1 MFRKFIPLVLFLLVS
16 HLAWSQ
22 QYNYRF
28 HSYDEEDGLP
38 SQEINSIIEDSYGF
52 LWIGTNGGL
61 CRFDAYE
68 FKTFPLT
75 KNDSLTDSA
84 IRINVLLAV
93 SDSIILVGADEGL
106 FSFNIDTEESIL
118 LADTLYVEALEKT
131 NNLLYVGTDQ
141 GVVKH
146 NLTSKTSEQLTLS
159 AGEKVPGVFQL
170 LVDSKERLW
179 IATIGQGLIKYE
191 NNRITQYNTANNSGI
206 SSDVLRDLVE
216 LPDGKIA
223 IGTEDDGLNILNPE
237 TEEFVNF
244 TRKDNDKYSLSSS
257 SAYSLLVDD
266 LDQLWIGTWAH
277 GLNLLDKKSQN
288 VFHRFTANNDDPYSI
303 PNNFIKCLY
312 QSSDG
317 TIWMGSAGD
326 GLGRFHANEQKI
338 IRFRHDNSDENSIT
352 TNNVKSVYEDEKGNI
367 WIGTSQSGLNK
378 YTPSEDKFKTYL
390 ASDGTRD
397 AMARGTIWSI
407 SPGKDNA
414 LWLGT
419 SRGIGK
425 LNTQTEEIEFIAP
438 SKEGL
443 LGNNVLKV
451 LDDGQGN
458 LWAGSWYG
466 GLNKMNIATGK
477 FEQYTHNP
485 ENPSSIA
492 SNNVNDIHQASNGSI
507 WVATSSSLSKLL
519 NDGKSFK
526 NFPYITLMIA
536 EDNEQNLWLSTSKGL
551 AKLIHGTDSL
561 YFFTNRDGLT
571 TTKVSSIL
579 IAETGNLWLG
589 SDTGIDIY
597 HPEKGLLKHLDRNDG
612 LAGNSCLSRACFKSK
627 SGNFYFGGSEGLS
640 LIDPEKIDF
649 VRTKPKLQY
658 TGLLLFNEPVGISD
672 STFLYKGVHAQ
683 DRVIFNYKDYI
694 FAFEFAALDF
704 NRSEQ
709 VNYQYQLTGFDNAW
723 ISTSAKNRKAVYTN
737 VPPGDYTLKVR
748 AEAFGQVPMVENAI
762 KISITPP
769 WWETWWAQSLFYG
782 MLLLVIVAIFQIRVA
797 VIKKQKRVLEQQV
810 LYRTAEIENQ
820 KEEIEQQAS
829 QLQLLNEQKDK
840 LFSMVSHDMRNP
852 LATLK
857 GTVMLLDPKILRE
870 EDLANIKKDIGD
882 KIEGLSAVIIN
893 LLDWSK
899 SQLSGETTVPEPF
912 NLKVI
917 GQQMLELFA
926 DPAQKK
932 GIEVLNN
939 FPKEIRLFADVNQV
953 RTIFRNLIGNALK
966 FSESGDTIELNVEI
980 DNDMAI
986 IEVKDT
992 GLGMDQNKINSLFSL
1007 ETNISTPGTSGEKG
1021 VGLGT
1026 LLIKEFVEKNSGKVW
1041 VDSKE
1046 GQGTS
1051 VFFTLKLF
1059 NEELS

>member
-1 MFRKFIPLVLFLLVS
+1 MFRKSIPLLLLFLAS
-16 HLAWSQ
+16 NLAWSQ

-38 SQEINSIIEDSYGF
+38 SQEINSIIEDPYGF
-52 LWIGTNGGL
+52 LWVGTNGGL

-68 FKTFPLT
+68 FKTFPLK
-75 KNDSLTDSA
+75 KNDSLSDVAT
-84 IRINVLLAV
+84 RINVLFAL

-106 FSFNIDTEESIL
+106 FSFNIDTEISTL
-118 LADTLYVEALEKT
+118 LADSLYVEALQK
-131 NNLLYVGTDQ
+131 NGDLLYIGTDQ
-141 GVVKH
+141 GVVKY
-146 NLTSKTSEQLTLS
+146 NLIKKSAEQINLSEGTKEPAIFEL
-159 AGEKVPGVFQL
+159 F
-170 LVDSKERLW
+170 VDSKKRLW

-191 NNRITQYNTANNSGI
+191 NNGITQYSKENNSGN
-206 SSDVLRDLVE
+206 SSNVLRDLVE
-216 LPDGKIA
+216 LPDGRIA

-237 TEEFVNF
+237 TGEFVIYN
-244 TRKDNDKYSLSSS
+244 RNENDKYALSSS
-257 SAYSLLVDD
+257 SAYSLLVDNT
-266 LDQLWIGTWAH
+266 DQLWIGTWAH
-277 GLNLLDKKSQN
+277 GLNLMDNNSEH
-288 VFHRFTANNDDPYSI
+288 VFHHFTANNDDPYSI

-326 GLGRFHANEQKI
+326 GLGRYHANEQKI
-338 IRFRHDNSDENSIT
+338 IRFRHNNTDKNSIT
-352 TNNVKSVYEDEKGNI
+352 TNNIKSVYEDEEGNI

-378 YTPSEDKFKTYL
+378 YNPSEDKFKTYL
-390 ASDGTRD
+390 ASDGSRD

-407 SPGKDNA
+407 SPGEGNT

-425 LNTQTEEIEFIAP
+425 LNTQSEKIEFIAP
-438 SKEGL
+438 SEDGL

-466 GLNKMNIATGK
+466 GLNKMNIATGE
-477 FEQYTHNP
+477 FERYTHNP
-485 ENPSSIA
+485 ENPTSIA
-492 SNNVNDIHQASNGSI
+492 SNNVNDIHKASDGSI
-507 WVATSSSLSKLL
+507 WIATSTSLSKLL

-536 EDNEQNLWLSTSKGL
+536 EDNDQNLWFVTSKGL
-551 AKLIHGTDSL
+551 AKLTYGTDSI
-561 YFFTNRDGLT
+561 YFFTNKDGLT

-597 HPEKGLLKHLDRNDG
+597 HPEKGLLKHLNRNDG
-612 LAGNSCLSRACFKSK
+612 LAGNSCLSRACYKSK
-627 SGNFYFGGSEGLS
+627 SGYFYFGGSEGLS
-640 LIDPEKIDF
+640 LIDPNKINFEKTEP
-649 VRTKPKLQY
+649 RLQF
-658 TGLLLFNEPVGISD
+658 TELLLFNEPVGISD
-672 STFLYKGVHAQ
+672 SSFLQKGVHAQ
-683 DRVIFNYKDYI
+683 DQVIFNYKDYI

-704 NRSEQ
+704 NRPEQ
-709 VNYQYQLTGFDNAW
+709 VNYQYQLAGFDNAW

-737 VPPGDYTLKVR
+737 VPPGDYTLKIK
-748 AEAFGQVPMVENAI
+748 AEAFGQVPMAENAI

-769 WWETWWAQSLFYG
+769 WWETWWAQTLFYG
-782 MLLLVIVAIFQIRVA
+782 ILLFVIVAIFQIRVA

-810 LYRTAEIENQ
+810 VYRTAEIENQ

-840 LFSMVSHDMRNP
+840 LFSMISHDMRNP

-882 KIEGLSAVIIN
+882 KIEGLSAVILN

-912 NLKVI
+912 NLNVI
-917 GQQMLELFA
+917 GQQMLELFT
-926 DPAQKK
+926 DPAKK
-932 GIEVLNN
+932 KEIEILNN
-939 FPKEIRLFADVNQV
+939 FPEDIRLFADVNQV

-966 FSESGDTIELNVEI
+966 FSEAGDKIELNVKVE
-980 DNDMAI
+980 NEEAI

-992 GLGMDQNKINSLFSL
+992 GLGMDQTKIKSLFSL
-1007 ETNISTPGTSGEKG
+1007 ETNISTTGTSGEKG

-1026 LLIKEFVEKNSGKVW
+1026 LLIKEFVEKNDGKVW
-1041 VDSKE
+1041 INSKE
-1046 GQGTS
+1046 GEGTS
-1051 VFFTLKLF
+1051 VYFTLKLF
-1059 NEELS
+1059 KEQ